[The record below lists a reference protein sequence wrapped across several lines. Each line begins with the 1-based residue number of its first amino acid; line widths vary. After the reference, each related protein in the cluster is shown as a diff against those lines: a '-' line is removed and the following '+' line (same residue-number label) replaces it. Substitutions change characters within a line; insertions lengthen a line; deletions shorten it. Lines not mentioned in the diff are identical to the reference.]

1 MNRSREE
8 IGGASKR
15 KKRIMRRILVFGT
28 IVFITTLG
36 IFLTACNAGVNSQ
49 GIGDANAANTAV
61 SETNS
66 ANTVDSDS
74 TFKVDFKTEP
84 GQIQAGTA
92 ATLVF
97 TVKDSKNAVVK
108 DLQVVHEKPMHLL
121 IVSNDLAEFYHVHPE
136 PTADGSYRVQH
147 TFPNG
152 GDYKLYA
159 DFTPP
164 NAKQVVERIE
174 VKVAGAE
181 RSKVALVADKKLEKS
196 VDGLKVVMKPSAKI
210 EAGQEL
216 TLDFAAFDAKTNKPA
231 TDLQNYLGELAHF
244 VIISED
250 LVDFVH
256 AHPMAKGEKMDG
268 MKMDGDKKEKD
279 HNADGH
285 SHGADSKKANKASAY
300 EVSAHTAFP
309 RPGLYKLWA
318 QFQRKGK
325 VISIP
330 FIVNV
335 PAVSAKAVKAA
346 NVPAGATKIT
356 VSSDGYEPSSISV
369 VKGQPVR
376 LAFYRADAENCGG
389 EVVFA
394 KQKIRKKLPVGE
406 TVMVEFTPSEA
417 GEIAF
422 GCGMDMLRG
431 KLVVIEP

>member
-1 MNRSREE
+1 M
-8 IGGASKR
+8 R
-15 KKRIMRRILVFGT
+15 KIFILGTVLIISTIAVF
-28 IVFITTLG
+28 F
-36 IFLTACNAGVNSQ
+36 TACTSGTNSQ
-49 GIGDANAANTAV
+49 RVDNVNVANTVA

-66 ANTVDSDS
+66 ANAAVSDS
-74 TFKVDFKTEP
+74 AFKVDFKTEP
-84 GQIQAGTA
+84 GQIQAGA
-92 ATLVF
+92 PATLVF

-121 IVSNDLAEFYHVHPE
+121 IVSKDLSEFYHVHPE
-136 PTADGSYRVQH
+136 PSADGSYRVQH

-152 GDYKLYA
+152 GDYKFYA

-164 NAKQVVERIE
+164 NAKQVVERID
-174 VKVAGAE
+174 VKVSGTE
-181 RSKVALVADKKLEKS
+181 RTKVALVADTKLEKS
-196 VDGLKVVMKPSAKI
+196 VDGVKVTMKPSAKI

-216 TLDFAAFDAKTNKPA
+216 TLDFAVFDAKTGKPA

-268 MKMDGDKKEKD
+268 MKMDGDMKEKD

-285 SHGADSKKANKASAY
+285 SHGADSKESNKPSAY

-309 RPGLYKLWA
+309 RAGLYKLWA
-318 QFQRKGK
+318 QFQRGGK

-330 FIVNV
+330 FVVNV
-335 PAVSAKAVKAA
+335 PAGSAKQVKAA

-356 VSSDGYEPSSISV
+356 VSSNGYEPSSIPV
-369 VKGQPVR
+369 VKGQPVK
-376 LAFYRADAENCGG
+376 LAFYRADSENCGG

-394 KQKIRKKLPVGE
+394 KQKIRKKLAVGE
-406 TVMVEFTPSEA
+406 TVLVEFTPTDA

-422 GCGMDMLRG
+422 ACGMDMLSG
-431 KLVVIEP
+431 KVIVTEN

>member
-1 MNRSREE
+1 MT
-8 IGGASKR
+8 
-15 KKRIMRRILVFGT
+15 KKMILGT
-28 IVFITTLG
+28 VLVISSFG
-36 IFLTACNAGVNSQ
+36 IFLTACNVGADSLGVNN
-49 GIGDANAANTAV
+49 ANAANTVV

-66 ANTVDSDS
+66 ANTTASDS
-74 TFKVDFKTEP
+74 AFKVDFKTEP
-84 GQIQAGTA
+84 GQIQAGA
-92 ATLVF
+92 PATLVF
-97 TVKDSKNAVVK
+97 TVKDSKSSVVK
-108 DLQVVHEKPMHLL
+108 DLQIVHEKPMHLL
-121 IVSNDLAEFYHVHPE
+121 IVSKDLAEFYHVHPE
-136 PTADGSYRVQH
+136 PSADGSYRVQH

-152 GDYKLYA
+152 GDFKLYA

-164 NAKQVVERIE
+164 NAKQVVERID
-174 VKVAGAE
+174 VKVSGTE
-181 RSKVALVADKKLEKS
+181 RAKVALVADTKLEKS
-196 VDGLKVVMKPSAKI
+196 VDGVKVTMKPSAKI

-216 TLDFAAFDAKTNKPA
+216 TLDFAVFDAKTGKPA

-285 SHGADSKKANKASAY
+285 SHGADSKDPKKPSAY

-309 RPGLYKLWA
+309 RAGLYKLWA
-318 QFQRKGK
+318 QFQRGGK
-325 VISIP
+325 VISVP

-335 PAVSAKAVKAA
+335 PAGSAKQVKAA
-346 NVPAGATKIT
+346 NVPAGATKIA
-356 VSSDGYEPSSISV
+356 VSSKGYEPSSVSF
-369 VKGQPVR
+369 VKGQPVK
-376 LAFYRADAENCGG
+376 LAFYRADSENCGG

-406 TVMVEFTPSEA
+406 TVLVEFTPTEA

-422 GCGMDMLRG
+422 ACGMDMLRG
-431 KLVVIEP
+431 KLIVVEQ

>member
-1 MNRSREE
+1 
-8 IGGASKR
+8 
-15 KKRIMRRILVFGT
+15 MRRTFILGTVLLVFT
-28 IVFITTLG
+28 IAVF
-36 IFLTACNAGVNSQ
+36 FTACTNGANSQ
-49 GIGDANAANTAV
+49 RVDNANVANTVA

-66 ANTVDSDS
+66 ANATASDS

-84 GQIQAGTA
+84 GQIQAGA
-92 ATLVF
+92 SATLVF

-121 IVSNDLAEFYHVHPE
+121 IVSKDLAEFYHIHPE
-136 PTADGSYRVQH
+136 PSSDGSYRVQH

-152 GDYKLYA
+152 GDFKFYA

-164 NAKQVVERIE
+164 NAKQVVERID
-174 VKVAGAE
+174 VKVSGTE
-181 RSKVALVADKKLEKS
+181 RAKVALVADTKLEKS
-196 VDGLKVVMKPSAKI
+196 VDGVKVTMKPSAKM

-216 TLDFAAFDAKTNKPA
+216 TLDFAVFDAKTGKPA

-285 SHGADSKKANKASAY
+285 SHGADSKDPKKPSAY

-309 RPGLYKLWA
+309 RAGLYKLWA
-318 QFQRKGK
+318 QFQRGGK
-325 VISIP
+325 VISVP

-335 PAVSAKAVKAA
+335 PASAAKVVKPA
-346 NVPAGATKIT
+346 NIPAGATKIT
-356 VSSDGYEPSSISV
+356 VSSNGYEPSSISF
-369 VKGQPVR
+369 VKGQPVK
-376 LAFYRADAENCGG
+376 LAFYRADSENCGG

-394 KQKIRKKLPVGE
+394 KQKIRKKLPVGG
-406 TVMVEFTPSEA
+406 TVLVEFTPTEA

-422 GCGMDMLRG
+422 ACGMDMLRG
-431 KLVVIEP
+431 KLIVVEQ